1 MFTFKL
7 LILSNWLIS
16 YTLFYEENIVV
27 NDNPT
32 PTPDEIADLKKAVR
46 KLNSRAGE
54 MKMDLHDL
62 AEGLP
67 VDYEL
72 LVETAK
78 RTYDIFNDL
87 DQLKRKHTSWEKN
100 LK

>member
-1 MFTFKL
+1 
-7 LILSNWLIS
+7 
-16 YTLFYEENIVV
+16 VV
-27 NDNPT
+27 SDNTT

-67 VDYEL
+67 VDYETL
-72 LVETAK
+72 METAK
-78 RTYDIFNDL
+78 KTYDVFHDL
-87 DQLKRKHTSWEKN
+87 DQMKKKLISWEKN

>member
-1 MFTFKL
+1 M
-7 LILSNWLIS
+7 
-16 YTLFYEENIVV
+16 V
-27 NDNPT
+27 NDNTT
-32 PTPDEIADLKKAVR
+32 PTPDEIADLKKSVR

-67 VDYEL
+67 VDYENL
-72 LVETAK
+72 METAK
-78 RTYDIFNDL
+78 KTYDVFHDL
-87 DQLKRKHTSWEKN
+87 DQMKKKLISWEKN

>member
-1 MFTFKL
+1 M
-7 LILSNWLIS
+7 
-16 YTLFYEENIVV
+16 VV
-27 NDNPT
+27 NDNSA

-67 VDYEL
+67 VDYEIL
-72 LVETAK
+72 LETAK
-78 RTYDIFNDL
+78 KTYDVFHDL
-87 DQLKRKHTSWEKN
+87 DQLKRKLISWEKT
-100 LK
+100 

>member
-1 MFTFKL
+1 M
-7 LILSNWLIS
+7 
-16 YTLFYEENIVV
+16 V
-27 NDNPT
+27 NDNST

-67 VDYEL
+67 VDYEIL
-72 LVETAK
+72 LETAK
-78 RTYDIFNDL
+78 KTYDVFHDL
-87 DQLKRKHTSWEKN
+87 DQLKRKLISWEKN

>member
-1 MFTFKL
+1 M
-7 LILSNWLIS
+7 
-16 YTLFYEENIVV
+16 VV
-27 NDNPT
+27 NDNTT

-67 VDYEL
+67 VDYENL
-72 LVETAK
+72 METAK
-78 RTYDIFNDL
+78 KTYDVFHDL
-87 DQLKRKHTSWEKN
+87 DQMKKKLISWEKN

>member
-1 MFTFKL
+1 M
-7 LILSNWLIS
+7 
-16 YTLFYEENIVV
+16 VV
-27 NDNPT
+27 NDNTT
-32 PTPDEIADLKKAVR
+32 PTPDEIADLKKSVR

-67 VDYEL
+67 VDYENL
-72 LVETAK
+72 METAK
-78 RTYDIFNDL
+78 KTYDVFHDL
-87 DQLKRKHTSWEKN
+87 DQMKKKLISWEKN

>member
-1 MFTFKL
+1 M
-7 LILSNWLIS
+7 
-16 YTLFYEENIVV
+16 V
-27 NDNPT
+27 NDNNT

-67 VDYEL
+67 VDYEIL
-72 LVETAK
+72 LETAK
-78 RTYDIFNDL
+78 KTYDVFHDL
-87 DQLKRKHTSWEKN
+87 DQLKRKLISWEKT
-100 LK
+100 

>member
-1 MFTFKL
+1 M
-7 LILSNWLIS
+7 
-16 YTLFYEENIVV
+16 VV
-27 NDNPT
+27 NDNST

-67 VDYEL
+67 VDYEIL
-72 LVETAK
+72 LETAK
-78 RTYDIFNDL
+78 KTYDVFHDL
-87 DQLKRKHTSWEKN
+87 DQLKRKLISWEKN

>member
-1 MFTFKL
+1 M
-7 LILSNWLIS
+7 
-16 YTLFYEENIVV
+16 V
-27 NDNPT
+27 NDNSA

-67 VDYEL
+67 VDYEIL
-72 LVETAK
+72 LETAK
-78 RTYDIFNDL
+78 KTYDVFHDL
-87 DQLKRKHTSWEKN
+87 DQLKRKLISWEKT
-100 LK
+100 